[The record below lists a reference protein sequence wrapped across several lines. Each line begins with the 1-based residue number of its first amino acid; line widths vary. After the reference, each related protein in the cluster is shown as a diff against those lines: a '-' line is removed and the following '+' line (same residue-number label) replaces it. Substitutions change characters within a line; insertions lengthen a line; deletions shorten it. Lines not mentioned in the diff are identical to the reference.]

1 MNGWLRMALSRMPA
15 GWARLGMATGA
26 AAVLAAVPAAAFGA
40 APDAAALAARTTFTP
55 DEVAQILQ
63 HGPWP
68 PRRLPD
74 ASNRVGASAL
84 AAAFGQR
91 LFFDTRLSSSGTI
104 SCASCHVP
112 EFQWTDRRPTATGLG
127 DAERNTPSVANTR
140 FNRWFGW
147 AGATDSLWAASL
159 RPFADTREMGS
170 SERHVAALV
179 RSQPDLEC
187 GYRQVFGQPPAA
199 TEDDKVLADIGK
211 ALAAFQATLVTGRTP
226 FDDFRDALA
235 RGDRSVQARYP
246 EAAKRG
252 LRLFIGRGQCSLCHL
267 GPQFSNGEFDQVGI
281 PVRRADG
288 RFDWGRYDGIK
299 AVRASRF
306 SLLGRFNDDPKGTT
320 GESTRRVAL
329 TVEAYGQFK
338 VPGLRNAALTAPYMH
353 DGSIATLTRVVR
365 HYSTINDEKL
375 ILAAPHP
382 HAEPGEE
389 QPERP
394 TGSVLRTLNLDP
406 REIADLVAFLDTL
419 TETRTGPNRRPLPAA
434 ASARPISPD
443 PRPCG

>member
-1 MNGWLRMALSRMPA
+1 MAPSRLHS
-15 GWARLGMATGA
+15 GWARLAAAAGT
-26 AAVLAAVPAAAFGA
+26 AAVLAAVSTAVSTTAAAA
-40 APDAAALAARTTFTP
+40 SATLAARTTFTP

-68 PRRLPD
+68 PRRVPD
-74 ASNRVGASAL
+74 ASNRVAASAR

-104 SCASCHVP
+104 SCASCHLP

-127 DAERNTPSVANTR
+127 EAERNTPSVANTR

-147 AGATDSLWAASL
+147 AGATDSLWSASL

-170 SERHVAALV
+170 SERHVAAIV

-187 GYRQVFGQPPAA
+187 SYRQVFGEPPAA
-199 TEDDKVLADIGK
+199 AEDDKVLADIGK

-235 RGDRSVQARYP
+235 RSDLSAQARYP

-306 SLLGRFNDDPKGTT
+306 SLLGRFNDDRKGTT
-320 GESTRRVAL
+320 GESSRRVAL
-329 TVEAYGQFK
+329 TGEAYGQFK

-353 DGSIATLTRVVR
+353 DGSITTLTSVVR

-389 QPERP
+389 LPERL
-394 TGSVLRTLNLDP
+394 TGSLLRTLNLDP
-406 REIADLVAFLDTL
+406 REITDLVAFLETL
-419 TETRTGPNRRPLPAA
+419 TETRTGPNRRPPPAA
-434 ASARPISPD
+434 AGARPTSPG
-443 PRPCG
+443 PRPCA

>member
-1 MNGWLRMALSRMPA
+1 MAPSRLHS
-15 GWARLGMATGA
+15 GWARLAAAAGT
-26 AAVLAAVPAAAFGA
+26 AAVLAAVSTAVSTTAAAA
-40 APDAAALAARTTFTP
+40 SATLAARTTFTP

-68 PRRLPD
+68 PRRVPD
-74 ASNRVGASAL
+74 ASNRVAASAR

-91 LFFDTRLSSSGTI
+91 LFFDTRLSSSGTS
-104 SCASCHVP
+104 SCASCHLP

-127 DAERNTPSVANTR
+127 EAERNTPSVANTR

-147 AGATDSLWAASL
+147 AGATDSLWSASL

-170 SERHVAALV
+170 SERHVAAIV

-187 GYRQVFGQPPAA
+187 SYRQVFGEPPAA
-199 TEDDKVLADIGK
+199 AEDDKVLADIGK

-235 RGDRSVQARYP
+235 RSDLSAQARYP

-306 SLLGRFNDDPKGTT
+306 SLLGRFNDDRKGTT
-320 GESTRRVAL
+320 GESSRRVAL
-329 TVEAYGQFK
+329 TGEAYGQFK

-353 DGSIATLTRVVR
+353 DGSITTLTSVVR

-389 QPERP
+389 LPERL
-394 TGSVLRTLNLDP
+394 TGSLLRTLNLDP
-406 REIADLVAFLDTL
+406 REITDLVAFLETL
-419 TETRTGPNRRPLPAA
+419 TETRTGPNRRPPPAA
-434 ASARPISPD
+434 AGARPTSPG
-443 PRPCG
+443 PRPCA

>member
-1 MNGWLRMALSRMPA
+1 VS
-15 GWARLGMATGA
+15 AR
-26 AAVLAAVPAAAFGA
+26 PR
-40 APDAAALAARTTFTP
+40 AALAGLLAGSALMAAAAAGPVAAASALPGTRTAFTA

-68 PRRLPD
+68 PRQAPD
-74 ASNRVGASAL
+74 ASNRVAASAR

-91 LFFDTRLSSSGTI
+91 LFFDTRLSNSGTL

-112 EFQWTDRRPTATGLG
+112 EFQWTDRRATATGLG
-127 DAERNTPSVANTR
+127 EAERNTPTVVNTR

-187 GYRQVFGQPPAA
+187 GYRQVFGQPPATA
-199 TEDDKVLADIGK
+199 EDDKVLADIGK

-235 RGDRSVQARYP
+235 RGDRSAQARYP

-252 LRLFIGRGQCSLCHL
+252 LRLFVGRAQCSLCHL

-281 PVRRADG
+281 PVRRPNG

-299 AVRASRF
+299 AVQASRF
-306 SLLGRFNDDPKGTT
+306 SLLGRFNDDRKGTT

-338 VPGLRNAALTAPYMH
+338 VPGLRNVALTAPYMH
-353 DGSIATLTRVVR
+353 DGSIATLADVVR
-365 HYSTINDEKL
+365 HYSTINEEKL

-389 QPERP
+389 LPARP
-394 TGSVLRTLNLDP
+394 TGSLLRTLNLGE

-419 TETRTGPNRRPLPAA
+419 TETRAGPNRRPQPAA
-434 ASARPISPD
+434 AGARPC
-443 PRPCG
+443 R

>member
-1 MNGWLRMALSRMPA
+1 MS
-15 GWARLGMATGA
+15 
-26 AAVLAAVPAAAFGA
+26 
-40 APDAAALAARTTFTP
+40 
-55 DEVAQILQ
+55 
-63 HGPWP
+63 
-68 PRRLPD
+68 D
-74 ASNRVGASAL
+74 ASNRVAASAR

-91 LFFDTRLSSSGTI
+91 LFFDTRLSNGGTI

-112 EFQWTDRRPTATGLG
+112 EWHWTDRRPTATGLA
-127 DAERNTPSVANTR
+127 DTDRNTPSVANAR

-147 AGATDSLWAASL
+147 AGATDSLWSASL
-159 RPFADTREMGS
+159 RPFADPREMGN

-187 GYRQVFGQPPAA
+187 SYRQVFGRSPAA
-199 TEDDKVLADIGK
+199 VEDDKVLADIGK

-235 RGDRSVQARYP
+235 RGDRAAQARYP

-252 LRLFIGRGQCSLCHL
+252 LRLFVGRAQCNLCHL

-281 PVRRADG
+281 PVRRPDG
-288 RFDWGRYDGIK
+288 RYDWGRYDGIK
-299 AVRASRF
+299 AVQASRF
-306 SLLGRFNDDPKGTT
+306 SLLGRFSDDRKGTT

-338 VPGLRNAALTAPYMH
+338 VPGLRNVALTAPYMH
-353 DGSIATLTRVVR
+353 DGSIITLADVVR
-365 HYSTINDEKL
+365 HYSTITDEKL

-389 QPERP
+389 LPARP
-394 TGSVLRTLNLDP
+394 TGSLLRTLNLDA
-406 REIADLVAFLDTL
+406 REIADLVAFLHTL
-419 TETRTGPNRRPLPAA
+419 TETRAGPIRRPPTAAPAGGTQLVRSGA
-434 ASARPISPD
+434 K
-443 PRPCG
+443 PCG

>member
-1 MNGWLRMALSRMPA
+1 MNGWLRMALSRLPA
-15 GWARLGMATGA
+15 GWARLAMAAGA

-40 APDAAALAARTTFTP
+40 TPDTAGLAARTTFTP

-74 ASNRVGASAL
+74 ASNRVAASAL

-306 SLLGRFNDDPKGTT
+306 SLLGRFSDDRKGST

-419 TETRTGPNRRPLPAA
+419 TETRPGPNRRPLPAA

>member
-1 MNGWLRMALSRMPA
+1 VSGRPFAAFIAAILVAICSVA
-15 GWARLGMATGA
+15 ASA
-26 AAVLAAVPAAAFGA
+26 AAAAAA
-40 APDAAALAARTTFTP
+40 APAARTFFSA
-55 DEVAQILQ
+55 EEAASILQ

-68 PRRLPD
+68 MRQVPD
-74 ASNRVGASAL
+74 PSNRV
-84 AAAFGQR
+84 AAAARAVAFGER
-91 LFFDTRLSSSGTI
+91 LFFDVRLSSSGTI

-112 EFQWTDRRPTATGLG
+112 EWHWTDRRPTATGLA
-127 DAERNTPSVANTR
+127 DTDRNTPTVANTR

-159 RPFADTREMGS
+159 RPFADTREMGN

-187 GYRQVFGQPPAA
+187 SYRQVFGRSPAA
-199 TEDDKVLADIGK
+199 VEDDKVLADIGK

-235 RGDRSVQARYP
+235 RGDRAAQARYP

-281 PVRRADG
+281 PVRRPDG

-299 AVRASRF
+299 AVQASRF
-306 SLLGRFNDDPKGTT
+306 SLLGRFNDDRKGTT

-338 VPGLRNAALTAPYMH
+338 VPGLRNVALTAPYMH
-353 DGSIATLTRVVR
+353 DGSITTLADVVR
-365 HYSTINDEKL
+365 HYSTITDEKL

-389 QPERP
+389 LPPRP
-394 TGSVLRTLNLDP
+394 TGSLLRTLNLDA
-406 REIADLVAFLDTL
+406 REIADLVAFLNTL
-419 TETRTGPNRRPLPAA
+419 TETRAGPIRRPPPSAA
-434 ASARPISPD
+434 AGGTRSVSPGAK
-443 PRPCG
+443 PCG

>member
-1 MNGWLRMALSRMPA
+1 RLLLAALA
-15 GWARLGMATGA
+15 GLLAGSALMA
-26 AAVLAAVPAAAFGA
+26 AASAMP
-40 APDAAALAARTTFTP
+40 AARTTFTP

-68 PRRLPD
+68 PRQAPD
-74 ASNRVGASAL
+74 ASNRVAASAR

-112 EFQWTDRRPTATGLG
+112 EFQWTDRRATATGLG
-127 DAERNTPSVANTR
+127 EAERNTPTVVNAR

-170 SERHVAALV
+170 SERHLAALV

-199 TEDDKVLADIGK
+199 AEDDKVLADIGK

-235 RGDRSVQARYP
+235 RGDRSAQARYP

-252 LRLFIGRGQCSLCHL
+252 LRLFVGRAHCSLCHL

-299 AVRASRF
+299 AVQASRF
-306 SLLGRFNDDPKGTT
+306 SLLGRFNDDRKGTT

-338 VPGLRNAALTAPYMH
+338 VPGLRNVALTAPYMH
-353 DGSIATLTRVVR
+353 DGSITTLAGVVR
-365 HYSTINDEKL
+365 HYSTITEEKL

-382 HAEPGEE
+382 HADPGEE
-389 QPERP
+389 MPARP
-394 TGSVLRTLNLDP
+394 TGSLLRTLNLGE

-419 TETRTGPNRRPLPAA
+419 TETRTGPNRRP
-434 ASARPISPD
+434 SARPAGPGSKNC
-443 PRPCG
+443 R